1 MKLWLTAQ
9 EIADLKLDG
18 FPASERGVQK
28 LADREGWAGSCYA
41 RKRQGREGGGGFE
54 YHTDLFPLT
63 QKLQYCATF
72 VELKDEDLILESSDD
87 PEFDHRAERK
97 RNAKLI
103 VLRAAERFRAQ
114 TGLHQ
119 NASDHWFIL
128 IYAEKKVP
136 VPDWVYAT
144 VKGLSLR
151 SLARWRSQAE
161 ESQNRLAFHPAQS
174 RKGTG
179 VLDQAEQG
187 TLKSYVLAAI
197 FQQPHLKAN
206 VLRAM
211 AEAKFGKQI
220 EVVNPE
226 TGEVSKR
233 DLPPLRTFQH
243 TLKSWKLEFASAL
256 KRHTDPDGWKN
267 TDRAVMIGGASAGIE
282 RLNQLW
288 EIDASPV
295 DMLTTEG
302 RWNVYACIDV
312 WSRRSIFLISCTP
325 RADAVGLL
333 VREAILKWGVP
344 EAIKSDNGSD
354 FKAKSTVRLLKHL
367 DIEHLICP
375 PYSPEQ
381 KPHVERVIKTFQHG
395 FVELLPGFVGH
406 NVAERSVIEGRK
418 AFAKRLGLDDYNV
431 FGVDVSPE
439 ELQEMA
445 NDWAENAY
453 GRNPHGGL
461 KKMSPEAKAATS
473 TEKVLTVDPDALD
486 VLLAAVP
493 NGGGIRTVQKGG
505 VRVDNEFYVM
515 TDCAVMAGEQVLCR
529 MDPKDLG
536 RIWLFDAEGLTFLG
550 HAICADLVGADP
562 VETIA
567 RYRALQKAYMDEQVA
582 PIKKAMKEIGPR
594 DALKAVMNEER
605 AQVLSFPQ
613 KREEH
618 TTARTLAA
626 ADVKKRRAPRELS
639 EREAA
644 MMESLKADT
653 LPQALQ
659 PTAKVHKLSKQHTP
673 EALFKRAL
681 QLEQRL
687 AEGTP
692 ISDEDAIWLAGFQAG
707 PIYRAHK
714 LVWEDTQHSQKR
726 VPPAS

>member
-1 MKLWLTAQ
+1 MKLWLNAQ

-18 FPASERGVQK
+18 FPSTKMGVTK
-28 LADREGWAGSCYA
+28 LAEREGWAETRFV
-41 RKRQGREGGGGFE
+41 RKREGRGGGLE

-63 QKLQYCATF
+63 QKLQYCAKF
-72 VELKDEDLILESSDD
+72 VELKDEDLTLESSDD
-87 PEFDHRAERK
+87 LGFDHRAERR

-103 VLRAAERFRAQ
+103 VLRAADRFRAQ
-114 TGLHQ
+114 TGMLQ
-119 NASDHWFIL
+119 AASDHWFMI
-128 IYAEKKVP
+128 IYKEKKVP
-136 VPDWVYAT
+136 VPDWVYQT
-144 VKGLSLR
+144 VKDLSLR

-161 ESQNRLAFHPAQS
+161 ESQNRLAYHPAQA
-174 RKGTG
+174 RKATG
-179 VLDQAEQG
+179 VLDQAENG
-187 TLKSYVLAAI
+187 KLKSYVLAAV

-211 AEAKFGKQI
+211 AVTKFGKQI
-220 EVVNPE
+220 EIVNPDS
-226 TGEVSKR
+226 GEITTR
-233 DLPPLRTFQH
+233 DMPPLRTFQH
-243 TLKSWKLEFASAL
+243 SLKRWKQEYGSAL

-267 TDRAVMIGGASAGIE
+267 SDRMVMIGGASAGID

-312 WSRRSIFLISCTP
+312 WSRRAIFLISCTP
-325 RADAVGLL
+325 RADAVGML

-354 FKAKSTVRLLKHL
+354 FKAKATVRLLNAL
-367 DIEHLICP
+367 NIEHLLCP

-406 NVAERSVIEGRK
+406 NVGERAVIEGRN
-418 AFAKRLGLDDYNV
+418 AFAKRLGLDDYDA

-439 ELQEMA
+439 ELQKMA

-453 GRNPHGGL
+453 GKNPHGGL
-461 KKMSPEAKAATS
+461 KKMTPEAKAATS
-473 TEKVLTVDPDALD
+473 TAKILTVDPDALD

-493 NGGGIRTVQKGG
+493 KGGGIRTVSKGG

-515 TDCAVMAGEQVLCR
+515 TDCAVMAGTQVLCR

-536 RIWLFDAEGLTFLG
+536 RIWLFDAEGMTFLG
-550 HAICADLVGADP
+550 HAICADLAGADR
-562 VETIA
+562 VEAIA
-567 RYRALQKAYMDEQVA
+567 RARALQKAFMDEQVA
-582 PIKKAMKEIGPR
+582 PIKKAMKEIRPR
-594 DALKAVMNEER
+594 DALQAVMNEER
-605 AQVLSFPQ
+605 AQVLPFPQ

-618 TTARTLAA
+618 TTPKTLAA

-639 EREAA
+639 DREAA
-644 MMESLKADT
+644 MMESLKAA
-653 LPQALQ
+653 PQVQ
-659 PTAKVHKLSKQHTP
+659 TPRPTARVHKLATLETP
-673 EALFKRAL
+673 EARFKRAL
-681 QLEQRL
+681 QFEQRL
-687 AEGTP
+687 EQG
-692 ISDEDAIWLAGFQAG
+692 ISLSDDDAIWLAGYKAG
-707 PIYRAHK
+707 PEYRAHRMI
-714 LVWEDTQHSQKR
+714 WEDTQERQKQ